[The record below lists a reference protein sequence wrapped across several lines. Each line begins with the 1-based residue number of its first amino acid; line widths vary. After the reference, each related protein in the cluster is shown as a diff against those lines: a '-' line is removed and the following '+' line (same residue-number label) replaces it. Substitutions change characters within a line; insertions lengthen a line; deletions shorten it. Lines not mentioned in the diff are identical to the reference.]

1 MPADTGRGCFQSL
14 TWEGQ
19 VSVDRRHRER
29 PKVGPQATRQP
40 VGKRREMPGR
50 EKPPKRK
57 GRGTGEAMYA
67 HRGKAPEKGRKEVQE
82 RRCRKDD
89 AGKTMQERRCRK
101 DGAGETVWERRC
113 RKDDAGKTM
122 QERRCRKYGAVHR
135 GKAEPP
141 IPGTRTTASPK
152 NHDFSGKP
160 RLAPLEKPAR

>member
-1 MPADTGRGCFQSL
+1 MPADTGRGCFQAL

-82 RRCRKDD
+82 RQCRRDSEGETVQERRCGKDGAGKTMQERRCGKDD
-89 AGKTMQERRCRK
+89 AGKTMQERRCGR
-101 DGAGETVWERRC
+101 DSVGETVQERRC
-113 RKDDAGKTM
+113 GKDDAGNTV
-122 QERRCRKYGAVHR
+122 QEIRCSTP
-135 GKAEPP
+135 GK
-141 IPGTRTTASPK
+141 S
-152 NHDFSGKP
+152 
-160 RLAPLEKPAR
+160 